1 MIAEMRDDAA
11 NDLVR
16 RRGDLGQVQ
25 RLPIPRN

>member
-16 RRGDLGQVQ
+16 RRGDPDLAPRLLIQ
-25 RLPIPRN
+25 RN

>member
-16 RRGDLGQVQ
+16 RRGDPDPAQ
-25 RLPIPRN
+25 RLPIARN